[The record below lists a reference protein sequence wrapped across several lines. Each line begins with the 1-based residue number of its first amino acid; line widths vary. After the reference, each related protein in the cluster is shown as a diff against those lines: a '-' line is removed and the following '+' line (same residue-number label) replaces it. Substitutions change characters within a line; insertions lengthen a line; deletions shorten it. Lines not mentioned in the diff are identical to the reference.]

1 MSEPRL
7 RVIPYVGK
15 QLSYFPGLTAQ
26 SMVLMMVMAV
36 VNLPMPLLQKLV
48 VDTAIPAG
56 HALPIVL
63 LGIFAFF
70 VRGTASAFQVL
81 QNFVIWRVMSGIGH
95 RLRMAM
101 AERILHAP
109 YARFVNGDM
118 GGFVGRL
125 SSDVQ
130 KVESMIFDT
139 FRFIIRPIAMI
150 VVLVL
155 VMSWI
160 SWPATILVL
169 AVAPLSVLCNIHFI
183 GGLRELSQQVLAAR
197 QDLQHQVSEMLDQIR
212 LIRCFN
218 REQYFEKQVGE
229 RVEHYADVSVRQAT
243 REQLMQ
249 VIIELLG
256 LGPWLILVCVGIHFI
271 QSGDITLGD
280 FLAFIAFERLLHSP
294 IGQMAYFILHVKSD
308 MPGPERCEEVM
319 QLPDEKHQGQPLP
332 QCTGEIALRDVS
344 FSYQPDKPI
353 FSDLNMK
360 VQAGERIALVG
371 PSGAGKSSLLQ
382 ILLAL
387 YPIDTGVIRID
398 GHNVSDCQLGD
409 IRRHIG
415 VVFQDNPMF
424 DGTIRSNIL
433 LGIEHIDDDH
443 MWDALRRADAEDF
456 VKSLPLGL
464 ETPIGVKGL
473 KLSGGQRQR
482 LAIARVLI
490 KRPAIIL
497 LDEATSSLDS
507 MSEFH
512 IQQALDELLTGRTSI
527 TVAHRLSTI
536 VRSDRICYM
545 EKGRIIESGS
555 HQELLARRG
564 AYYQLY
570 QLQVDGLLPE

>member
-7 RVIPYVGK
+7 RVIPYVWQ
-15 QLSYFPGLTAQ
+15 QLSYFPGLTTQ

-36 VNLPMPLLQKLV
+36 VNLPMPLLQKIV

-56 HALPIVL
+56 EALPVVL
-63 LGIFAFF
+63 LGLFAFF
-70 VRGTASAFQVL
+70 VRGTASVFQVL

-95 RLRMAM
+95 RLRLAM

-130 KVESMIFDT
+130 KVENMIFDT
-139 FRFIIRPIAMI
+139 FRFAVRPFAMI

-160 SWPATILVL
+160 SWPATLLVL
-169 AVAPLSVLCNIHFI
+169 SVAPLSVLCNMHFI
-183 GGLRELSQQVLAAR
+183 GGLRELSKQVLAAR
-197 QDLQHQVSEMLDQIR
+197 QDLQHNVSEMLDQIR

-218 REQYFEKQVGE
+218 REHYFERRTSE

-243 REQLMQ
+243 REQFMQ

-256 LGPWLILVCVGIHFI
+256 LGPWLVLVCVGINFVQTGEI
-271 QSGDITLGD
+271 SLGD

-319 QLPDEKHQGQPLP
+319 QLPDEKHQGRELNH
-332 QCTGEIALRDVS
+332 CTGTITFTDVH
-344 FSYQPDKPI
+344 FAYQADKPI
-353 FSDLNMK
+353 FAGIDMH

-371 PSGAGKSSLLQ
+371 PSGAGKSSMLQ
-382 ILLAL
+382 VLLAL
-387 YPIDTGVIRID
+387 YPIDRGDIVID
-398 GHNVSDCQLGD
+398 GHSIASSQLGD
-409 IRRHIG
+409 VRRHIG

-424 DGTIRSNIL
+424 DGTIRANIIM
-433 LGIEHIDDDH
+433 GAQEVDDGRI
-443 MWDALRRADAEDF
+443 WDALRRADAEDF

-464 ETPIGVKGL
+464 ATPIGVKGL

-490 KRPAIIL
+490 KQPAIIL

-512 IQQALDELLTGRTSI
+512 IQQALDELLKDRTSI

-545 EKGRIIESGS
+545 EHGRIIESGS
-555 HQELLARRG
+555 HQELINKRG

-570 QLQVDGLLPE
+570 QLQVDGLLPN